1 MQKVYSSEI
10 WRRATHVMR
19 SYDHFTNNPGNIVKE
34 ETSYWLG
41 QESEHLIVSA
51 IGGCVL
57 LNDNAFHRVM
67 FMKYGYDCYMIVYR
81 KAMNKPRAGGHDK
94 PKFNIDYLVKFDD
107 SNEGNKTWKTI
118 LASNTNDAR
127 TKYGAKVYKFTMP
140 SNI

>member
-1 MQKVYSSEI
+1 MQKVYNKDMWS
-10 WRRATHVMR
+10 RAAYVMR
-19 SYDHFTNNPGNIVKE
+19 TYDCWTNNPGNIVKE
-34 ETSYWLG
+34 AASRWLG

-57 LNDNAFHRVM
+57 LNDGNFHRVL
-67 FMKYGYDCYMIVYR
+67 FMKYGDDGYMIVYR
-81 KAMNKPRAGGHDK
+81 KAMNKPRVGGHDK

-107 SNEGNKTWKTI
+107 TNEGNKTWKTI